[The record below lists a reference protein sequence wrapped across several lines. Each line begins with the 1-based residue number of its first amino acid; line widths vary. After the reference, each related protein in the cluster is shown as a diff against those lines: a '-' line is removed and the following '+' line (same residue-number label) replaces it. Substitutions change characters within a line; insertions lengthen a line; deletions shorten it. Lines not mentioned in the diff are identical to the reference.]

1 MKVFGEYELDQRC
14 KFNRIRNAKSV
25 AYLKNKQFTNK
36 VAFREFIKYH
46 RQNKNT
52 LLGMYEN

>member
-1 MKVFGEYELDQRC
+1 MKVFGEYELDQRG

-46 RQNKNT
+46 R
-52 LLGMYEN
+52 